1 MIKTLI
7 AGIAA
12 FMMLIP
18 SAQAD
23 RISEREAAAI
33 ALGTAA
39 ILAGVAIASQ
49 RPRKPRHYN
58 HHYHNNHHY
67 HRPHYHG
74 HPYPLRY
81 RYQEP
86 RYYRPYHH
94 YRY

>member
-58 HHYHNNHHY
+58 HNY